1 MGSGDMCVPRQNFT
15 TLNLFVSFLFYFVFI
30 FYLMMQTCTLPYGYL
45 HLTQGVDITC
55 MPVYRMGCQ
64 FLVASNV
71 YWQIRTGNR

>member
-1 MGSGDMCVPRQNFT
+1 MCVHRQNFT

-30 FYLMMQTCTLPYGYL
+30 FYLMIQTCTLAYGYL

-55 MPVYRMGCQ
+55 MPVYRMGWQ
-64 FLVASNV
+64 FFVASNV